1 MTQKICMSLTA
12 IMVLGGRLT
21 LNLLMTL
28 WYGEGLIT
36 GRTGYSRS
44 PRSQPVQGCAKT
56 IIFIVFLHPESNL

>member
-12 IMVLGGRLT
+12 IVVLGGRLT

-28 WYGEGLIT
+28 GYGEGLIT

-44 PRSQPVQGCAKT
+44 PRSQPVQGCA
-56 IIFIVFLHPESNL
+56 